1 MRHPELVR
9 RLARRVLFLALF
21 VWLAVTI
28 GLVRFWILGAIL
40 IAFVVYTTS
49 AVDRTLMKERFRPA
63 GPTADRGLLIVIRLS
78 AAAQLIVSLLDIG
91 RFHWSDT
98 VPASLRAAGMIAVA
112 VSLALLSR
120 AMTTNRFFSSAIR
133 VQSDRGHQVVR
144 DGPYAIVRHPG
155 YLGMIVFVPAEALA
169 LGSWYGLLLALIY
182 SATIARR
189 VSVEDGYLRGRL
201 DGYVEYANDVR
212 YRLVPGVW

>member
-1 MRHPELVR
+1 MAGRY
-9 RLARRVLFLALF
+9 ARWVVFLALF
-21 VWLAVTI
+21 AWLARAV
-28 GLVRFWILGAIL
+28 GLVRFWILGAIM
-40 IAFVVYTTS
+40 ITFVAYTTA

-63 GPTADRGLLIVIRLS
+63 GPTADRGLLLLIRLS
-78 AAAQLIVSLLDIG
+78 AAAQFIVSLLDIA

-98 VPASLRAAGMIAVA
+98 VPAWLRATALVVVA

-133 VQSDRGHQVVR
+133 VQNDRGHQVVR

-189 VSVEDGYLRGRL
+189 VSVEDRYLRDRL
-201 DGYVEYANDVR
+201 DGYVEYASAVR

>member
-1 MRHPELVR
+1 MRHPDLVR
-9 RLARRVLFLALF
+9 RLARWVVFLTLF
-21 VWLAVTI
+21 VWLAVAI
-28 GLVRFWILGAIL
+28 GLVRFWILGAIM

-49 AVDRTLMKERFRPA
+49 AVDGTLMKERFRPA
-63 GPTADRGLLIVIRLS
+63 GPTADRGLLLAIRLS
-78 AAAQLIVSLLDIG
+78 ALAQLVVVLLDIG

-98 VPASLRAAGMIAVA
+98 VPASLRAGAMVAVA

-120 AMTTNRFFSSAIR
+120 AMTANRFFSSAIR
-133 VQSDRGHQVVR
+133 VQTDRGHQVVH

-155 YLGMIVFVPAEALA
+155 YLGMIVFVPAEAIA
-169 LGSWYGLLLALIY
+169 LGSWYGFLLALIY
-182 SATIARR
+182 SAAIARR

-201 DGYVEYANDVR
+201 DGYVEYARKVR

>member
-1 MRHPELVR
+1 MRHREMAARFVR
-9 RLARRVLFLALF
+9 WVLCLAVF
-21 VWLAVTI
+21 VWLARAV
-28 GLVRFWILGAIL
+28 GLVRFWILGAIM
-40 IAFVVYTTS
+40 IAFVAYTTA

-63 GPTADRGLLIVIRLS
+63 GPTADRGLLLLIRLS
-78 AAAQLIVSLLDIG
+78 AAAQLAVSLLDVA

-98 VPASLRAAGMIAVA
+98 VPAWLRAGAMVVLVA
-112 VSLALLSR
+112 SLALLSR

-155 YLGMIVFVPAEALA
+155 YLGMIVVVPAEALA

-182 SATIARR
+182 SAAIARR
-189 VSVEDGYLRGRL
+189 VSVEDRYLRGRL
-201 DGYVEYANDVR
+201 DGYVEYASDVR